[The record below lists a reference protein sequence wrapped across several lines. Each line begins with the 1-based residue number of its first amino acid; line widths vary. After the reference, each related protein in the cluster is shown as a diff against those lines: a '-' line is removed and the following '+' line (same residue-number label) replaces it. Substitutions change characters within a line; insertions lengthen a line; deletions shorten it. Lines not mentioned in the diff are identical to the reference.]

1 MMISM
6 IYLYYVCMSIGFGIW
21 VFYVEDVVLIER
33 QMKILVMGIG
43 ILSWQERVGGERN
56 HHFLLFKYSIG

>member
-1 MMISM
+1 
-6 IYLYYVCMSIGFGIW
+6 MSIGFGIW

-43 ILSWQERVGGERN
+43 ILPCQERVGGERN